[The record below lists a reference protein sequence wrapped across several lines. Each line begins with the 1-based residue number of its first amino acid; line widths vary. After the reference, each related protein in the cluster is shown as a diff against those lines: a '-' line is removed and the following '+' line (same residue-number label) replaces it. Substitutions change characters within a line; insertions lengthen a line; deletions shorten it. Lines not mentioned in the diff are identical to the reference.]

1 MKRSTS
7 SPSRRVGPQLS
18 DEALDELIGTSPDRD
33 ALDALAVAAASDIE
47 TSATDASITTGR
59 ARLLAALE
67 TTHRFDDL
75 EAQVAALL
83 DIEVPRARSMLL
95 DVDRTSVWED
105 GPNDQCA
112 LFHVEGGEQVRDAV
126 TGFVRVEPGAT
137 FPEHQ
142 HLGDETVLVL
152 QGAFRDHDGTL
163 VGAGEVARMPAGS
176 SHAFEVEG
184 DLPLL
189 YLAIIQR
196 GVVFEGGEPLYPG
209 DPRA

>member
-1 MKRSTS
+1 VTRPTNSH
-7 SPSRRVGPQLS
+7 SRRVGPPLS
-18 DEALDELIGTSPDRD
+18 DEALDELLGAHADRD
-33 ALDALAVAAASDIE
+33 ALDALAVAVVEPYEAREPADAL
-47 TSATDASITTGR
+47 TSGR

-75 EAQVAALL
+75 EAQVAQLL
-83 DIEVPRARSMLL
+83 DIDVPRARAMLL
-95 DVDRTSVWED
+95 DVDRASVWEA
-105 GPNDQCA
+105 GPNEQCA
-112 LFHVEGGEQVRDAV
+112 LFHVDGGEQVRDAV
-126 TGFVRVEPGAT
+126 TGFVRMEPGAT

-152 QGAFRDHDGTL
+152 QGALRDCDGT
-163 VGAGEVARMPAGS
+163 VFGAGDVARMPAGS

-189 YLAIIQR
+189 YLAIVQR
-196 GVVFEGGEPLYPG
+196 GVVFDGQPVYPG